1 MPYFV
6 GEYTVSTDRSRIDLR
21 AVHAFLSQ
29 SYWSPGVP
37 EAVVRRAI
45 AGAICFG
52 IYHGSEQVGFA
63 RVITDQATYAY
74 LSDVYVLDEHQGNGL
89 GTAMVRLIVEH
100 PSVDGVR
107 LQLLGTAD
115 AQWLYARV
123 GYVPIADPERWMV
136 RRRADSVPREPC
148 DDRRRLGV
156 LQGVRPASVDRLR
169 VARR

>member
-1 MPYFV
+1 MTDSAAETLAHDDGDAPV
-6 GEYTVSTDRSRIDLR
+6 ESVRGEYTVSTDRSRIDLG

-74 LSDVYVLDEHQGNGL
+74 LSDVYVLESHRGRGL
-89 GTAMVRLIVEH
+89 AKWMMSVIMAH
-100 PSVDGVR
+100 P
-107 LQLLGTAD
+107 A
-115 AQWLYARV
+115 
-123 GYVPIADPERWMV
+123 
-136 RRRADSVPREPC
+136 
-148 DDRRRLGV
+148 
-156 LQGVRPASVDRLR
+156 LQGLRRFSLSTRDAHALYKQFGFEIVANPDRQMEILR
-169 VARR
+169 RDIYLRSARDST

>member
-1 MPYFV
+1 MTDSIAEALAHDDGDAPV
-6 GEYTVSTDRSRIDLR
+6 ESVRGEYTVSTDRSRIDLR

-74 LSDVYVLDEHQGNGL
+74 LSDVYVLESHRGRGL
-89 GTAMVRLIVEH
+89 AKWMMSVIMAHPALHGLRRFSLSTRDAHALYEQFGFEIVANPDRQMEI
-100 PSVDGVR
+100 
-107 LQLLGTAD
+107 L
-115 AQWLYARV
+115 
-123 GYVPIADPERWMV
+123 
-136 RRRADSVPREPC
+136 RRDIY
-148 DDRRRLGV
+148 L
-156 LQGVRPASVDRLR
+156 RPAPHDST
-169 VARR
+169 

>member
-1 MPYFV
+1 MTDSVAETLAHDDGDAPV
-6 GEYTVSTDRSRIDLR
+6 ESVRGEYTVSTDRSRIDLR

-74 LSDVYVLDEHQGNGL
+74 LSDVYVLESHRGRGL
-89 GTAMVRLIVEH
+89 AKWMMSVIMAH
-100 PSVDGVR
+100 P
-107 LQLLGTAD
+107 A
-115 AQWLYARV
+115 
-123 GYVPIADPERWMV
+123 
-136 RRRADSVPREPC
+136 
-148 DDRRRLGV
+148 
-156 LQGVRPASVDRLR
+156 LQGLRRFSLSTRDAHALYKQFGFEIVANPDRQMEIMRRDIYLR
-169 VARR
+169 SAPRDST